1 MYDVIIIGAGPSGT
15 AAARLAGQ
23 RGLTTL
29 LIETEQF
36 PRVKPC
42 AGAVSEQAMSYLDFD
57 IPEDIIEKDI
67 FGARVHFGD
76 QVIEK
81 HKNQR
86 LAILVTRSI
95 FDNYLLRKAQ
105 ETGIETAMPERVLDF
120 RVTCDHVD
128 VMTVRTSY
136 RSKFLVIAEGA
147 HGILKHKIRRKDQRH
162 EYAICVVAEIEEDG
176 GKIDEYI
183 HNAIDIHFGMINR
196 GYGWIF
202 PHNSYFSIGIGGL
215 AKDMSEPKK
224 MMTSFLSTN
233 GFTGEYDLKVHLIP
247 SGGIKRKVTCSRVI
261 LCGDAAG
268 FVDCFSG
275 EGIAYAIRSGQ
286 IAIDCVF
293 SNVSSHLTK
302 PTLRRYRKK
311 CEIEFGRDLK
321 YSLLLTRL
329 MHKFPSIFFGVFTAN
344 EEVLDRYLDIS
355 AGRIKYKEYLKWL
368 VLRLPKYLLFCLMV
382 VYILLS

>member
-15 AAARLAGQ
+15 TAARLAGQ

-29 LIETEQF
+29 LIERKEF

-76 QVIEK
+76 RVIEK
-81 HKNQR
+81 HKNHR

-95 FDNYLLRKAQ
+95 FDSYLLRKAQ
-105 ETGIETAMPERVLDF
+105 ETGIQIAMPERVFDF
-120 RVTCDHVD
+120 RVTSDHVD
-128 VMTVRTSY
+128 VITDRTSY

-162 EYAICVVAEIEEDG
+162 EYGICVITEIEEDSNT
-176 GKIDEYI
+176 IDEYI
-183 HNAIDIHFGMINR
+183 HNAIDIHFGLANR

-202 PHNSYFSIGIGGL
+202 PHNSYFSVGIGGL

-224 MMTSFLSTN
+224 MMASFLSAN
-233 GFTGEYDLKVHLIP
+233 GFTGQYDLKVHLIP

-286 IAIDCVF
+286 IAIDCIF
-293 SNVSSHLTK
+293 SNISSHLTK
-302 PTLRRYRKK
+302 PTLSRYEKK
-311 CEIEFGRDLK
+311 CENEFGRDLK
-321 YSLLLTRL
+321 YSFLLTRL
-329 MHKFPSIFFGVFTAN
+329 MHKFQGIFFGIFTAN
-344 EEVLDRYLDIS
+344 EKVLDRYLDIP
-355 AGRIKYKEYLKWL
+355 AGRITYKKYLRWL
-368 VLRLPKYLLFCLMV
+368 VLRLPRYLLFCFIV
-382 VYILLS
+382 V